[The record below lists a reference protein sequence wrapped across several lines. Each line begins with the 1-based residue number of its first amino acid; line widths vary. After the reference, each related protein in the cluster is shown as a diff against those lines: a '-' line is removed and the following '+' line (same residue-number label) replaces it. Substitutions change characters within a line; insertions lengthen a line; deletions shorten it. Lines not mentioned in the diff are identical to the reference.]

1 MVLVRK
7 DVLKP
12 GKYFKGGREHTVT
25 REDLSAFV
33 ENFRS
38 MRDANIRVA
47 VPWEH
52 PKGDDGEAY
61 PAVYDEE
68 VARRERS
75 RLNAG
80 WVKDLFL
87 DGDTLTVEADLKDDA
102 AASLQQIG
110 GFVSPQFGTFVD
122 GKGRRWDRAISH
134 IALTT
139 RPVNL
144 DQSERFELVQFS
156 LEDLEGDGMDD
167 ELEKSPDAQAE
178 AEKPESSLP
187 DPPAEDAAE
196 KDLWPEIRTELSA
209 LGIMVPD
216 TVKITGDLDALLAA
230 IASSRASRDSE
241 RAEVETEKPAEKPEA
256 EEEKDTVPSDVK
268 EEQTTVSM
276 SVDLLM
282 NELTK
287 SRRDGYVARVEGL
300 AKSGRISTQNADLL
314 KNAVSSYQF
323 SVGDKSS
330 ERDLEFKLKVY
341 EELPEGAFWSDEEK
355 LASFSVKEH
364 RNGSFFTAD
373 GEISD
378 ERAEEL
384 LNELHPA

>member
-12 GKYFKGGREHTVT
+12 GKYFKGGRTHTVT
-25 REDLSAFV
+25 REDLASFV
-33 ENFRS
+33 ENFRA
-38 MRDANIRVA
+38 MKDANIRVA

-52 PKGDDGEAY
+52 PRGDDGEAY
-61 PAVYDEE
+61 PAVHDDE

-87 DGDTLTVEADLKDDA
+87 DGDTLIAEADLKEDA
-102 AASLQQIG
+102 ASSLQQIG
-110 GFVSPQFGTFVD
+110 GFVSPQFGTFTD

-167 ELEKSPDAQAE
+167 EVEKSPESE
-178 AEKPESSLP
+178 AEETKPESSLP
-187 DPPAEDAAE
+187 TPPAEEPAE
-196 KDLWPEIRTELSA
+196 KDLWPEIRTELAA

-230 IASSRASRDSE
+230 IASSRASRNSE
-241 RAEVETEKPAEKPEA
+241 RAEVETEKPEEKPEPEA
-256 EEEKDTVPSDVK
+256 GKDEIPSDVK

-276 SVDLLM
+276 SVDVLVG
-282 NELTK
+282 ELTK
-287 SRRDGYVARVEGL
+287 ARRDAYNARVEGL
-300 AKSGRISTQNADLL
+300 VKSGRLTTQKADLL
-314 KNAVSSYQF
+314 KNAVGSYQF
-323 SVGDKSS
+323 SADDKSA
-330 ERDLEFKLKVY
+330 EQDLEFKLKVY

-364 RNGSFFTAD
+364 QNGSFFTAD